1 MSVLVI
7 FPDIYST
14 LVALADADV
23 HILEEWTIGFVG
35 GLRSPS
41 ALLVF
46 S

>member
-1 MSVLVI
+1 MLVLVI
-7 FPDIYST
+7 FPDIHST
-14 LVALADADV
+14 LIALADV
-23 HILEEWTIGFVG
+23 HILEEWTIGFGG